1 MVNPQITVRNME
13 LTTPIKDYAAN
24 KIGKYADILEKA
36 THILVEVTELMPHRG
51 VAQDFVVEINVKIP
65 NTLIRVA
72 EKGGDVYALI
82 DKVSD
87 QLARKIKR
95 YEDKF
100 DYWKGEK
107 SLSEIEADMIAE
119 DSEEGTDVYQEEY
132 QISFPEITKRTV
144 VDTQPMTPEEAIE
157 RMELTDG
164 RFWMFR
170 NVENGEYSV
179 VYKRATGGYGI
190 LEPTE

>member
-1 MVNPQITVRNME
+1 MVNPQITVRNMD
-13 LTTPIKDYAAN
+13 LTDPIKDYVEN
-24 KIGKYADILEKA
+24 KVGKHSDILEKA
-36 THILVEVTELMPHRG
+36 THILVEITELIPHRG
-51 VAQDFVVEINVKIP
+51 VAHDFVVEINVKIP

-72 EKGGDVYALI
+72 ENGEDVYAII

-87 QLARKIKR
+87 QLARKLKR
-95 YEDKF
+95 YEEKF

-119 DSEEGTDVYQEEY
+119 DANDDIDVHREEY
-132 QISFPEITKRTV
+132 QVSFPEITKRTI
-144 VDTQPMTPEEAIE
+144 VDSRSMTPEEAIE

-190 LEPTE
+190 LEPEE